1 LSIVYTI
8 HKRNARGKCEIV
20 EIVMDTSLLFLPPYK
35 RTEIFWAK
43 VGGRTKLGR
52 IHKVN
57 GQNYAICQ
65 KRTICDENV
74 KKRLISKLFVL

>member
-20 EIVMDTSLLFLPPYK
+20 EVVMDTSLLFLPPYK

-43 VGGRTKLGR
+43 VGGAEQNWAGFTKSMDKIMQFAKKGR
-52 IHKVN
+52 
-57 GQNYAICQ
+57 
-65 KRTICDENV
+65 
-74 KKRLISKLFVL
+74 FVTKM